1 MITMLEKYTNKIV
14 EDIYEKWKKEG
25 DSQTR
30 RTYLGGSEIG
40 KPCDRELWY
49 SFRHCTENDF
59 SGRLYRLF
67 QRGHKEEETFVKD
80 LRDIGCEVWEVDE
93 DGKQF
98 EVSAC
103 GGHFKGH
110 TDGVARIPGYSKP
123 HLLEFKTSNTKEFKK
138 LEKEGVESSK
148 PIHFAQMQIYMHLMN
163 LERALYMVVC
173 KETDELYT
181 ERVRYSKKVSEGILE
196 KASRIIYG
204 DLPPRISDR
213 RDSWDCKFCPAK
225 GLCHGSISPEP
236 SVPIKKL
243 SCRQCVHAEPTA
255 DGKWNCKF
263 HKKLAEEPCG
273 DMLFIPSL
281 VNFAEPTK
289 YFPED
294 NVIEFTGSVVWYHGD
309 KGDDAKALSCEDL
322 ITLPKEIVE
331 LPQEPKQ

>member
-1 MITMLEKYTNKIV
+1 MLEKYTNKIV
-14 EDIYEKWKKEG
+14 EQIYEKWKKEG

-40 KPCDRELWY
+40 KPCERELWY

-67 QRGHKEEETFVKD
+67 QRGHNEEETFVKD

-110 TDGVARIPGYSKP
+110 TDGVARIPGHNKP
-123 HLLEFKTSNTKEFKK
+123 HLLEFKTSNTKDFKK
-138 LEKEGVESSK
+138 LEKEGVEVCK
-148 PIHFAQMQIYMHLMN
+148 PVHYAQMQVYMELMN

-173 KETDELYT
+173 KETDEIYT
-181 ERVRYSKKVSEGILE
+181 ERVRYSKKDAENLLK
-196 KASRIIYG
+196 KAERVIYG
-204 DLPPRISDR
+204 DLPERPYDR
-213 RDSWDCKFCPAK
+213 EDYYLCKFCDARK
-225 GLCHGSISPEP
+225 ICWGSQSPEP
-236 SVPIKKL
+236 SVPIKTL
-243 SCRQCVHAEPTA
+243 SCRQCVHAEPTK
-255 DGKWNCKF
+255 DGEWNCKF
-263 HKKLAEEPCG
+263 HKKLATEPCK

-281 VNFAEPTK
+281 VSFAEPK
-289 YFPED
+289 QYFPD
-294 NVIEFTGSVVWYHGD
+294 HNVIEFQGSETWYHGD
-309 KGDDAKALSCEDL
+309 KGWDSKALNCEDL

-331 LPQEPKQ
+331 LPQEPEPEQK